1 MFHDGDRLDTENHIC
16 SIFQMNREKFNYY
29 FFMRIEIKRDYDFH
43 ILHVMSGTQGILFP
57 EDVTEIKEEQ
67 QSQKEAQNFDNM
79 TDMTP
84 KSRA

>member
-1 MFHDGDRLDTENHIC
+1 MVKATPNV
-16 SIFQMNREKFNYY
+16 YY
-29 FFMRIEIKRDYDFH
+29 YLCHPMVM
-43 ILHVMSGTQGILFP
+43 LHVMSGTQGILFP